1 MAAFHIEGH
10 RRMNDE
16 IDKKTEERIAKVLGA
31 MMRAENP
38 EIRLVWAS
46 IANEL
51 MNPVNRTI
59 H

>member
-1 MAAFHIEGH
+1 MG
-10 RRMNDE
+10 DQ

-31 MMRAENP
+31 MMRSENP

-51 MNPVNRTI
+51 MDPRNRTI

>member
-1 MAAFHIEGH
+1 MAVFHIEGH

-16 IDKKTEERIAKVLGA
+16 IDKKTSERIAKVLGA

-51 MNPVNRTI
+51 MNPINRTI

>member
-1 MAAFHIEGH
+1 
-10 RRMNDE
+10 MNDE

>member
-1 MAAFHIEGH
+1 
-10 RRMNDE
+10 MNDE
-16 IDKKTEERIAKVLGA
+16 IDKKTSERIAKVLGA

-51 MNPVNRTI
+51 MNPINRTI